1 MIDSL
6 WEWLIVG
13 VVILVLFGSAK
24 KIPDF
29 ARNLGRATGE
39 FKKGQAEIQEEI
51 RKTMSGEGIK
61 AEDSKVT
68 DEQTLNLAK
77 SMGIQTDNRSIAD
90 IKKDLAEK
98 LKSDN

>member
-1 MIDSL
+1 MIDAL
-6 WEWLIVG
+6 WEWIIVG
-13 VVILVLFGSAK
+13 VVVLVLFGSTK

-51 RKTMSGEGIK
+51 RKAMSGETVK
-61 AEDSKVT
+61 PEEQKVK
-68 DEQTLNLAK
+68 DEQAINLAK
-77 SMGIQTDNRSIAD
+77 SMGIETDNRNVSD
-90 IKKDLAEK
+90 VKKELAEK

>member
-13 VVILVLFGSAK
+13 VVILALFGSAK

-39 FKKGQAEIQEEI
+39 FKRGQTEIQQEI
-51 RKTMSGEGIK
+51 KKSLTEPNTVPNP
-61 AEDSKVT
+61 ENEKVVS
-68 DEQTLNLAK
+68 LAQ
-77 SMGIQTDNRSIAD
+77 SMGIDTAGKDATK
-90 IKKDLAEK
+90 IKSELAEK

>member
-13 VVILVLFGSAK
+13 IVILALFGSAK

-39 FKKGQAEIQEEI
+39 FKRGQTEIQQEI
-51 RKTMSGEGIK
+51 KKSLLEPEKENVPETEKMV
-61 AEDSKVT
+61 A
-68 DEQTLNLAK
+68 LAQ
-77 SMGIQTDNRSIAD
+77 SMGIETTGKEPKQ
-90 IKKDLAEK
+90 IKNELSEK

>member
-13 VVILVLFGSAK
+13 VVILALFGSAK

-39 FKKGQAEIQEEI
+39 FKRGQTEIQQEI
-51 RKTMSGEGIK
+51 KKSLLEP
-61 AEDSKVT
+61 EKVNEPET
-68 DEQTLNLAK
+68 DKMIALAQ
-77 SMGIQTDNRSIAD
+77 SMGIETSGKDPKQ
-90 IKKDLAEK
+90 IKVELSEK

>member
-13 VVILVLFGSAK
+13 IVILALFGSAK

-39 FKKGQAEIQEEI
+39 FKRGQTEIQEEI
-51 RKTMSGEGIK
+51 KKSLSGENIVTTTP
-61 AEDSKVT
+61 DTDKVIG
-68 DEQTLNLAK
+68 LAQ
-77 SMGIQTDNRSIAD
+77 SMGIETTGKDTPQ
-90 IKKDLAEK
+90 IKTELAEK
-98 LKSDN
+98 LKSGN

>member
-51 RKTMSGEGIK
+51 RKTMSGEAIK
-61 AEDSKVT
+61 TEDPKIK
-68 DEQTLNLAK
+68 DEQTINLAK
-77 SMGIQTDNRSIAD
+77 SMGIQTDNRTIGD
-90 IKKDLAEK
+90 IKKELAEK

>member
-1 MIDSL
+1 MIDAL
-6 WEWLIVG
+6 WEWIIVG
-13 VVILVLFGSAK
+13 VVVLVLFGSTK

-51 RKTMSGEGIK
+51 RKAMSGETVK
-61 AEDSKVT
+61 PEEQKVK
-68 DEQTLNLAK
+68 DEQTINLAK
-77 SMGIQTDNRSIAD
+77 SMGIETDNRNVSD
-90 IKKDLAEK
+90 VKKELAEK

>member
-13 VVILVLFGSAK
+13 VVILALFGSAK

-51 RKTMSGEGIK
+51 RKAMSGETVK
-61 AEDSKVT
+61 PEEQKVK
-68 DEQTLNLAK
+68 DEQTINLAK
-77 SMGIQTDNRSIAD
+77 SMGIETDNRNVSD
-90 IKKDLAEK
+90 VKKELAEK

>member
-1 MIDSL
+1 MIDAL
-6 WEWLIVG
+6 WEWIIVG
-13 VVILVLFGSAK
+13 VVVLVLFGSTK

-51 RKTMSGEGIK
+51 RKAMSGETVK
-61 AEDSKVT
+61 PEEQKVK
-68 DEQTLNLAK
+68 DEQAINLAK
-77 SMGIQTDNRSIAD
+77 SMGIETENRNVSD
-90 IKKDLAEK
+90 VKKELAEK